1 MTTMNTLSVIFTCW
15 CFFIFSGCTGG
26 VYGYVTSSV
35 ESPANKSEA
44 KYLTSHPG
52 KSKATKLRSD
62 SHYELLQ
69 NEIQYHCEDVHTCV
83 QSMLANV
90 NDISRTN
97 VYSLAQNIVLER
109 VAGGDKENVM
119 SRAELEKLKDGA
131 NGSFGYVT
139 ALLVQ
144 RTLDIFK
151 THSLKWKLLPGMD
164 IRAFRNLN
172 YGGRMDIALEV
183 QDRGKTDV
191 FTSRSSHIKALA
203 YIKFTYIFIIR
214 LFKHAYYKYWYFFC
228 MGRKHQSKTM

>member
-1 MTTMNTLSVIFTCW
+1 MTTMNTVSVIFTCW
-15 CFFIFSGCTGG
+15 CFFILSECTGG

-35 ESPANKSEA
+35 ESAANKSEA
-44 KYLTSHPG
+44 KYVTSDPG
-52 KSKATKLRSD
+52 KSKETKLRSY
-62 SHYELLQ
+62 SHYELLP

-97 VYSLAQNIVLER
+97 VYSLAENIVLER

-119 SRAELEKLKDGA
+119 SRVELEKLKDSG
-131 NGSFGYVT
+131 NGGFGYAT

-164 IRAFRNLN
+164 IRVFRNLN

-183 QDRGKTDV
+183 QDRGKTDI
-191 FTSRSSHIKALA
+191 FTSRTSHIKALA
-203 YIKFTYIFIIR
+203 YIKFT
-214 LFKHAYYKYWYFFC
+214 
-228 MGRKHQSKTM
+228 

>member
-1 MTTMNTLSVIFTCW
+1 MNTVSVIFTCW
-15 CFFIFSGCTGG
+15 CFFVFSKSTGG

-35 ESPANKSEA
+35 EFAANKSEA
-44 KYLTSHPG
+44 KDLTSDPG
-52 KSKATKLRSD
+52 KSRATKLRSD
-62 SHYELLQ
+62 SHYKLL
-69 NEIQYHCEDVHTCV
+69 QYHCEDMYTCV
-83 QSMLANV
+83 QSVLANV

-97 VYSLAQNIVLER
+97 VYSLAENIVLER
-109 VAGGDKENVM
+109 VAGGDKENVVP
-119 SRAELEKLKDGA
+119 RVELEKLKYGG

-164 IRAFRNLN
+164 IRVFRNLN

-191 FTSRSSHIKALA
+191 FTFRTSHIKALA
-203 YIKFTYIFIIR
+203 YVKFT
-214 LFKHAYYKYWYFFC
+214 
-228 MGRKHQSKTM
+228 